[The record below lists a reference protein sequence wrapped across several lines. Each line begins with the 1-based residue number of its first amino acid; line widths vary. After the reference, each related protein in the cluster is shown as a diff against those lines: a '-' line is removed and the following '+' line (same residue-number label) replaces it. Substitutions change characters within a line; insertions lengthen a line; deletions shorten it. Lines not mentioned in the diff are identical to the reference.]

1 MLYRLLTSFW
11 VNSGSLCLL
20 RNFICAYLPHISS
33 WTYRIFRHVSI
44 QLGGFSRYLYVVD
57 FLFNSV
63 VIKQYTLYDLD
74 CYIFTEICLMA
85 HNICYGK
92 YYICIQK
99 RIVYFAVFEWRVLLM
114 LVRSRWLIVV
124 FRCLCPCWFLSVI
137 ERGDWNLWLYLWI
150 SLLAVTTVFH
160 LYFKALL

>member
-1 MLYRLLTSFW
+1 M
-11 VNSGSLCLL
+11 
-20 RNFICAYLPHISS
+20 
-33 WTYRIFRHVSI
+33 SI

-92 YYICIQK
+92 YYVCIQK
-99 RIVYFAVFEWRVLLM
+99 ELYILL
-114 LVRSRWLIVV
+114 
-124 FRCLCPCWFLSVI
+124 FLSG
-137 ERGDWNLWLYLWI
+137 ECY
-150 SLLAVTTVFH
+150 
-160 LYFKALL
+160 